1 MLHFREGVMFY
12 TLEGALETYK
22 RFKDFGDFALGECGN
37 DDQLGDALSTVGKR
51 IEELIKIRNTKEFS
65 HVVSDDEVDL
75 PDGDYKAVWNGYNIE
90 FENGMKIEVGPYGD
104 NLDNVRKSKE
114 HPKVITAWVNRG
126 VVSVYGYDI

>member
-1 MLHFREGVMFY
+1 MLYFKEGVMFY

-22 RFKDFGDFALGECGN
+22 KFKDFEDFALDECGN
-37 DDQLGDALSTVGKR
+37 DDQLGDALHKVGKR

-75 PDGDYKAVWNGYNIE
+75 PDGDYKAVWNGYDIT
-90 FENGMKIEVGPYGD
+90 FENGMRIEVGPYGE

-114 HPKVITAWVNRG
+114 RPKGITVWVCRG